1 MSDTPRTPYSQLL
14 SGEGAAEMNGPS
26 ARALASKFEKLAVI
40 AGEGSHTLMA
50 SAPGI
55 AAAPNTN
62 LASELNNIDFRKM
75 VSGPLQAAVDAQVA
89 SSLATVDFIQKVGF
103 KQAEGDGGT
112 AELVMVDFTHKKSDV
127 DEQGNPV
134 ETTRAVRVPLI
145 AMLPIP
151 SLRIEHVIINFNAKL
166 NSVETSSVSDKLNVG
181 LEAKGGW
188 GPVSFKV
195 SASYQRQTASG
206 VKVEK
211 EYSINVNVKAV
222 QDEIPPG
229 LERILGMLA
238 A

>member
-1 MSDTPRTPYSQLL
+1 LGGDGT
-14 SGEGAAEMNGPS
+14 AEMNGPS
-26 ARALASKFEKLAVI
+26 ARALATKFEKLAVI
-40 AGEGSHTLMA
+40 AGEGAHSLA
-50 SAPGI
+50 AAGAPI
-55 AAAPNTN
+55 AAAAPSTN
-62 LASELNNIDFRKM
+62 LTSELNNIDFRKM
-75 VSGPLQAAVDAQVA
+75 ITGPLQAAVDAQVA

-103 KQAEGDGGT
+103 KQSEENGGGS

-127 DEQGNPV
+127 DDQGNPV
-134 ETTRAVRVPLI
+134 ETTRAIRVPLL

-195 SASYQRQTASG
+195 SASYQRQSASG

-211 EYSINVNVKAV
+211 EYSIGVNVKAV
-222 QDEIPPG
+222 QDEMPAG
-229 LERILGMLA
+229 LEKILGMLA